1 MLHADSCITSEK
13 QEASSSCM
21 MRSVTIPSAKHQP
34 ELLLIHFG
42 INLKLPVAHLK
53 LGALRH
59 APGVLHFAFGYN
71 LAFLWHQT
79 RALSAAHGRE
89 QHKKSEEEKEK
100 ERE

>member
-1 MLHADSCITSEK
+1 MCVQIQFTSAE
-13 QEASSSCM
+13 C
-21 MRSVTIPSAKHQP
+21 QP

-59 APGVLHFAFGYN
+59 APGILDLAFGYN
-71 LAFLWHQT
+71 LAFLWHQI
-79 RALSAAHGRE
+79 RALSAAHG
-89 QHKKSEEEKEK
+89 KACKSQEK